1 LDVSEDW
8 IKGQE
13 GYKANIEKKKKEED
27 AKKKD
32 DAEKKKDNQPQN
44 DQDKSA
50 KSQDEREGDK
60 DSSNDKQDAKQDNQ
74 GKNNDQSDKNKDE
87 GYHTH
92 SGGESDDSDQ
102 EQSDDQEHKMRKQDG
117 SGGNKHDDARGHSE
131 EDEKKSKSGSNEN
144 SKYSSKEHALLR
156 MLTEESK
163 YMASLEMNDGSAV
176 SPHKDNE
183 QIQTIDEEDQFGPDN
198 WIARSP
204 DLIRLTG
211 KHPLNA
217 EPALSKMFSAG
228 LVTPNQLHYVR
239 NHGAV
244 PFLQW
249 ELHELEIGDDT
260 QGEYQEVKR
269 FNMDDIRDKFPY
281 INIQVALACDGN
293 RRKELNMI
301 RRSKGFNWGSGAVSC
316 AYWKGCLVRDILEA
330 SNIKLEKNANK
341 IWWVHFEG
349 ADDLQMGKYATSIP
363 FEYVMDQ
370 TNDVILAYEMNDQP
384 LPPDHGFPLR
394 LIIPGYVG
402 GRCVK
407 WLKRIW
413 ISEEESQNH
422 YHIWDNR
429 VLPEW
434 ITEKDGEFAE
444 AAFRHPDT
452 ACNEQVRLS
461 NIGRF

>member
-1 LDVSEDW
+1 MNVSEDW

-13 GYKANIEKKKKEED
+13 GYKANIEKKKKEQE
-27 AKKKD
+27 AKKKE
-32 DAEKKKDNQPQN
+32 DADKEDQN
-44 DQDKSA
+44 DKDGWDRSPNLQDKSG
-50 KSQDEREGDK
+50 KSDDEKKEDNGCR
-60 DSSNDKQDAKQDNQ
+60 KQDDTQDSQAK
-74 GKNNDQSDKNKDE
+74 NDSQSDKNKDE

-92 SGGESDDSDQ
+92 SSGESDESDQ
-102 EQSDDQEHKMRKQDG
+102 EQSDDQEHKLRRRDG
-117 SGGNKHDDARGHSE
+117 TDGNKHHDARGHSD
-131 EDEKKSKSGSNEN
+131 EDAEKSKGKEN
-144 SKYSSKEHALLR
+144 GEKSKYSSKEHALLR
-156 MLTEESK
+156 ILIEESK
-163 YMASLEMNDGSAV
+163 YMASLEMNDGSAI
-176 SPHKDNE
+176 SPHKDTE

-198 WIARSP
+198 WIPRLP

-217 EPALSKMFSAG
+217 EPNLSKMFSAG

-239 NHGAV
+239 NHGTV

-249 ELHELEIGDDT
+249 ETHKLEVGNDT
-260 QGEYQEVKR
+260 QNGEYREVKQ
-269 FNMDDIRDKFPY
+269 FSMDDIRDKFPY

-330 SNIKLEKNANK
+330 SGLKLEKQANK

-349 ADDLQMGKYATSIP
+349 SDDLQMGKYATSIP

-370 TNDVILAYEMNDQP
+370 ANDVILAYEMNNQP

-407 WLKRIW
+407 WLKKIW
-413 ISEEESQNH
+413 ISEQESQNH

-434 ITEKDGEFAE
+434 ITEKDGEF
-444 AAFRHPDT
+444 
-452 ACNEQVRLS
+452 C
-461 NIGRF
+461 